1 MLRPTITLVSVI
13 ILTAALFGCNGGGNG
28 SNFLY
33 DGTDDFLNV
42 LYFGDVPI
50 KANNTSN
57 VPMNHTTKMRFEL
70 NKPVTQESL
79 ARVLDFQLEF
89 TNLDTDSTI
98 IVDEDVLDRNGELV
112 WIGDSDKIIEY
123 RMSHPMNYFT
133 MALGAFLVNIDLGD
147 PGDLFQVRVHYL
159 SGENDDGQQF
169 NFTGDEFFVLWTNED
184 FGVDDRDNDDLFGG
198 SNSFLERLYI
208 GNSIIE
214 EGDTS
219 NVALSTTDK
228 IRFEVIEPVTSQ
240 SISQLLSFLIV
251 IDNLDKDTS
260 FTLTPDILSEN
271 GEFVWIGD
279 DNMIVEYR
287 LNHKMN
293 YILSGGQQ
301 YILGAPGDELRVRIL
316 NLSVAAQD
324 GSIIRF
330 RDDEFFVIWSES
342 SSGLTD

>member
-1 MLRPTITLVSVI
+1 M
-13 ILTAALFGCNGGGNG
+13 
-28 SNFLY
+28 
-33 DGTDDFLNV
+33 
-42 LYFGDVPI
+42 
-50 KANNTSN
+50 
-57 VPMNHTTKMRFEL
+57 
-70 NKPVTQESL
+70 
-79 ARVLDFQLEF
+79 
-89 TNLDTDSTI
+89 
-98 IVDEDVLDRNGELV
+98 
-112 WIGDSDKIIEY
+112 
-123 RMSHPMNYFT
+123 
-133 MALGAFLVNIDLGD
+133 
-147 PGDLFQVRVHYL
+147 RVHYL